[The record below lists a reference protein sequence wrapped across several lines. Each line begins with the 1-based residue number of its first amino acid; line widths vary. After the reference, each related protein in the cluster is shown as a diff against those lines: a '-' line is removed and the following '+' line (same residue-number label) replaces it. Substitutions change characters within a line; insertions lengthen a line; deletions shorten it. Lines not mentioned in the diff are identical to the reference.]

1 MQDFLQVL
9 QIVLTVIFVILS
21 VVLSAVVLLQE
32 GKQAGLGT
40 IQGAAD
46 TYYGK
51 NKGRTMEGKL
61 ELATKIVA
69 ILFFL
74 LAIALNVLPTLIGMV
89 K

>member
-1 MQDFLQVL
+1 MEVL
-9 QIVLTVIFVILS
+9 KIILTVLFVILS
-21 VVLSAVVLLQE
+21 VVLSAIVLLQE

-69 ILFFL
+69 ILFFV
-74 LAIALNVLPTLIGMV
+74 LAIVLNIL
-89 K
+89 

>member
-1 MQDFLQVL
+1 MEVL
-9 QIVLTVIFVILS
+9 KIILTVLFVIRS
-21 VVLSAVVLLQE
+21 VVLSAIVLLQE

-69 ILFFL
+69 ILFFV
-74 LAIALNVLPTLIGMV
+74 LAIVLNIL
-89 K
+89 

>member
-1 MQDFLQVL
+1 MEVL
-9 QIVLTVIFVILS
+9 KIVLTVIFVILS
-21 VVLSAVVLLQE
+21 VVLSAIVLLQE

-69 ILFFL
+69 VLFFV
-74 LAIALNVLPTLIGMV
+74 LAIVLNILP
-89 K
+89 

>member
-1 MQDFLQVL
+1 MGVVK
-9 QIVLTVIFVILS
+9 IVLTVIFVILS
-21 VVLSAVVLLQE
+21 IVLSATVLLQE

-46 TYYGK
+46 SYYGK

-69 ILFFL
+69 ILFFVIAIL
-74 LAIALNVLPTLIGMV
+74 LNLNIYG
-89 K
+89 